1 MQGKPELP
9 HLDQHEIEFQ
19 SLHQLFAQAST
30 FIDLKVHYL
39 EVNNNNNSKFVV
51 NKSY

>member
-39 EVNNNNNSKFVV
+39 EVFKYSK
-51 NKSY
+51 NHCIKSN